1 MTEPG
6 SAYQCSACARSL
18 ARAVKYCPYCGA
30 SQQVHQQA
38 QPAPAADIA
47 PVSAAP
53 APVPAPVPVPVP
65 TTPPVQAAAAAAPT
79 PTPTQEPEPSA
90 PPPQSPPPPPPD
102 VHKAAD
108 KQGKPNLNKPIPVKV
123 APPAGPKKK
132 IPWFK
137 WSVYA
142 LLVYGLW
149 RCFGPSDHLSE
160 ANQETVKA
168 VKTLIDECK
177 LDRARQEAAMLR
189 KPEPERYRDLLQS
202 IDAAKPACD
211 NKRQREQDWLKTQ
224 AIANK
229 TINDSHFDKP
239 MYDKA
244 AGRLNWFQKHW
255 SEDDGTRELKSRLDA
270 RYTRLLLDQAESC
283 MADKNINC
291 VKARLGAWEKF
302 KPAQGRERVQALQ
315 EALAE
320 IASASK
326 ASSKASVVKP
336 VGTPTPKPGVGT
348 GTSTSTV
355 TRTAS
360 GSNAAAGAAP
370 ATTQQVNK
378 ILADA
383 QAEMNYGNYKGASDK
398 LEFCISMIDKGNAA
412 CAQLKKRADQLNR
425 DMLRCVNS
433 GSEWMADHCAK

>member
-30 SQQVHQQA
+30 LQKVHQQVHQQG

-53 APVPAPVPVPVP
+53 APVPAPPPVQVAV
-65 TTPPVQAAAAAAPT
+65 PVQAAA
-79 PTPTQEPEPSA
+79 TPTQDPA
-90 PPPQSPPPPPPD
+90 PAAPAPQSPPPPD
-102 VHKAAD
+102 VHKAPD

-149 RCFGPSDHLSE
+149 RCFGPSDNLSE
-160 ANQETVKA
+160 ANQQTVKA
-168 VKTLIDECK
+168 VESLIDECK
-177 LDRARQEAAMLR
+177 LERARQEAAMLR
-189 KPEPERYRDLLQS
+189 KPEPKRYQDLVQT

-229 TINDSHFDKP
+229 TINDGHFDKL

-244 AGRLNWFQKHW
+244 VGRLNWFQKHW

-270 RYTRLLLDQAESC
+270 RYTLLLLDQAESC

-291 VKARLGAWEKF
+291 VKARLGQWEKF
-302 KPAQGRERVQALQ
+302 KPTQGRERVQALQ
-315 EALAE
+315 DALAE

-326 ASSKASVVKP
+326 AWASKPAVTL
-336 VGTPTPKPGVGT
+336 TPTPKPGAGAST
-348 GTSTSTV
+348 GP
-355 TRTAS
+355 
-360 GSNAAAGAAP
+360 GSNAAAGGVVVP
-370 ATTQQVNK
+370 TQQVNK

-383 QAEMNYGNYKGASDK
+383 QAEMNYGNYRGASDK
-398 LEFCISMIDKGNAA
+398 LEFCLTMIDKGNAA
-412 CAQLKKRADQLNR
+412 CAQLKKKADQLNK